1 MIITLSPAKIMSF
14 GTAYTVENT
23 NPLFASQRDEVIG
36 LLQTL
41 SPNEVMK
48 LMKINR
54 KQADEV
60 VSHLQTFHHAQSP
73 KGAAALTYNGIAYKG
88 LNFATLSAEEMAF
101 AQQHLLIG
109 SAVYGWLR
117 PLDEVSPY
125 RLEME
130 AKLPN
135 TKGKDMYAFWK
146 DPLTDYLKARLK
158 VEGGVWLNLMS
169 AEYSKVVNTK
179 QLPDNTMQINPQF
192 LEETPQGFR
201 QVVVHT
207 KKARGLMARFVI
219 RHQITSAPDLQ
230 AFDTEGYRYI
240 PHLSSPQ
247 EPVFAR

>member
-1 MIITLSPAKIMSF
+1 MSF
-14 GTAYTVENT
+14 GTAHPVENT
-23 NPLFASQRDEVIG
+23 NPLFASQRNEVIG

-60 VSHLQTFHHAQSP
+60 VSHLQTFHHTQSP

-88 LNFATLSAEEMAF
+88 LDFATLSAEEIAF

-117 PLDEVSPY
+117 PLDEISPY

-135 TKGKDMYAFWK
+135 AKGKDMYAFWK
-146 DPLTDYLKARLK
+146 DQLTDYLKVCLK
-158 VEGGVWLNLMS
+158 EEDGVWLNLMS
-169 AEYSKVVNTK
+169 AEYSKAVNINQLPTNTK
-179 QLPDNTMQINPQF
+179 QITPQF

-219 RHQITSAPDLQ
+219 QHQIASASDLQ
-230 AFDTEGYRYI
+230 GFDTEGYRYI
-240 PHLSSPQ
+240 PHLSSPE
-247 EPVFAR
+247 EPIFAR